1 MAIAYHMANISH
13 AGSPGL
19 DIQADPICMY
29 ISTPHPCQGRGRC
42 PGLPLTCPL
51 GAGGVAVGWG
61 GWVELSGA
69 GSWAG
74 DEVLRSERSGEELC
88 TSGFLTLAFNVPPQP
103 DGKNK

>member
-29 ISTPHPCQGRGRC
+29 ISSQ
-42 PGLPLTCPL
+42 GLPPTCPL

-61 GWVELSGA
+61 GRVELSGA

-74 DEVLRSERSGEELC
+74 DKVLRSERSGEELC